1 MDKQEAVEDNDPY
14 SILSIF
20 EIERITENTI
30 EELPDQCKSIFKLSR
45 INGLKNQEIADKLD
59 ISVRTVETQIYRA
72 LKILKSRLKDY
83 LVSWKN
89 NFSIYNRLLLNI
101 LYVINQKYGLNL

>member
-59 ISVRTVETQIYRA
+59 ISVRTVETLSGFLKKYNTKIYQSC
-72 LKILKSRLKDY
+72 K
-83 LVSWKN
+83 
-89 NFSIYNRLLLNI
+89 
-101 LYVINQKYGLNL
+101 

>member
-45 INGLKNQEIADKLD
+45 INVFSVSKSDILRWRCLYILLGKVSTTAFAD
-59 ISVRTVETQIYRA
+59 
-72 LKILKSRLKDY
+72 
-83 LVSWKN
+83 
-89 NFSIYNRLLLNI
+89 
-101 LYVINQKYGLNL
+101 

>member
-45 INGLKNQEIADKLD
+45 INGLKNQEI
-59 ISVRTVETQIYRA
+59 SVRTVETQIYRA

-83 LVSWKN
+83 LVS
-89 NFSIYNRLLLNI
+89 
-101 LYVINQKYGLNL
+101 

>member
-30 EELPDQCKSIFKLSR
+30 EELPDQCKSSFC
-45 INGLKNQEIADKLD
+45 
-59 ISVRTVETQIYRA
+59 
-72 LKILKSRLKDY
+72 
-83 LVSWKN
+83 
-89 NFSIYNRLLLNI
+89 IYNRLLLNI
-101 LYVINQKYGLNL
+101 L

>member
-1 MDKQEAVEDNDPY
+1 MEDNDPY

-45 INGLKNQEIADKLD
+45 INGLKNQEIADKLVSP
-59 ISVRTVETQIYRA
+59 SVQ
-72 LKILKSRLKDY
+72 
-83 LVSWKN
+83 WKHRYIEPLR
-89 NFSIYNRLLLNI
+89 F
-101 LYVINQKYGLNL
+101 